1 MTAYVLTAIQ
11 YGVFL
16 IFVVLAMMQ
25 TYAALYS
32 KEERRFM
39 RNRVKRNLRKQ
50 NEVTKKRAA
59 ESEVTLMFG
68 EAHLPWMNTLR
79 FALLRVIGLMGGL
92 MYLSFTTSWT
102 NTVLF
107 MVFWL
112 VLTEPLFKFSLI
124 RLYLARRIKK
134 ITEKKEGELFSLF
147 AMLKTDLIGNT
158 RDEINVYH
166 LLKDTLP
173 YVYYIKPMV
182 NQFLRQWKESP
193 QTAGQNFES
202 ALGGETAQ
210 FLGDFLGGLHRM
222 DRDNALQVL
231 EEQNEVFGHRR
242 SEMLLQK
249 AEVQRNSFYTFF
261 FLSAFAVIGWFMW
274 FMFQMT
280 SQSMNF

>member
-25 TYAALYS
+25 TYAAMYS

-92 MYLSFTTSWT
+92 VYLSFTTSWT

-202 ALGGETAQ
+202 AMGGETAQ

>member
-1 MTAYVLTAIQ
+1 MTAYVLPAIQ

-16 IFVVLAMMQ
+16 IFVVLAIMQ

-39 RNRVKRNLRKQ
+39 RNRVKRKLRKQ
-50 NEVTKKRAA
+50 NEVTKKRSA
-59 ESEVTLMFG
+59 ESEITLLFE
-68 EAHLPWMNTLR
+68 EAHLSWLNNIR
-79 FALLRVIGLMGGL
+79 FAMIRMIGLLVGL
-92 MYLSFTTSWT
+92 LYFSFTTSST
-102 NTVLF
+102 NTILF
-107 MVFWL
+107 LVAWL
-112 VLTEPLFKFSLI
+112 ILSEPVFKFSLI

-147 AMLKTDLIGNT
+147 AMLKTDLIGNI

-173 YVYYIKPMV
+173 YVHYIKPMM
-182 NQFLRQWKESP
+182 NQFLRQWKDSP
-193 QTAGQNFES
+193 QLAGQNFEA

-210 FLGDFLGGLHRM
+210 FLGDFLGSLHKM
-222 DRDNALQVL
+222 DRNNALKVL
-231 EEQNEVFGHRR
+231 DEQNEVFGHRR

-249 AEVQRNSFYTFF
+249 AEVQRNSFFTFF
-261 FLSAFAVIGWFMW
+261 FLSSFAVIGWFMW

-280 SQSMNF
+280 SQAMNM

>member
-11 YGVFL
+11 YSVFIL
-16 IFVVLAMMQ
+16 FVVLAMMR

-39 RNRVKRNLRKQ
+39 RHRMKRHLRKQ
-50 NEVTKKRAA
+50 NEITKKRTS
-59 ESEVTLMFG
+59 ESEITQLFK
-68 EAHLPWMNTLR
+68 EAHLPWLTNYR
-79 FALLRVIGLMGGL
+79 FAVVRVVGLLSGML
-92 MYLSFTTSWT
+92 YLSLTTTST
-102 NTVLF
+102 NTILF
-107 MVFWL
+107 LVGWA
-112 VLTEPLFKFSLI
+112 VLTEPVFKFSLI

-134 ITEKKEGELFSLF
+134 ITEMKEGELFSLF

-158 RDEINVYH
+158 REEINVYH

-173 YVYYIKPMV
+173 YVHYIKPML
-182 NQFLRQWKESP
+182 NQFMRQWRESP
-193 QTAGQNFES
+193 QLAGQNFEA

-280 SQSMNF
+280 NQAMNM